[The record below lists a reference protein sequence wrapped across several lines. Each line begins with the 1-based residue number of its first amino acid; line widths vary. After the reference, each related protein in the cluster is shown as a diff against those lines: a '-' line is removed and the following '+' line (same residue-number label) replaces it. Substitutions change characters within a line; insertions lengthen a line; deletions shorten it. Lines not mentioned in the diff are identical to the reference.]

1 MLDPTGFS
9 LLATSIGVDKNN
21 SDLIVGKASE
31 QVFGKNAGSYIT
43 KIISDQYK
51 GDVKTYQL
59 NNSIEK
65 LGFNLSRCS
74 SSPEDTVCSSKCKE
88 CEDREAHL
96 VNLVRSKDNMNR
108 DLQTRI
114 SEVLEEYSPSQK
126 AHIEGL
132 SEKIREQGDLV
143 SSLTSQLNDLS
154 KCRSRIDEKDN
165 EIAKLYGDGSLAQN
179 TVAERN
185 ETIAQLE
192 RVILQ
197 RDSDIYEGKR
207 KIKETNDTLENLRMK
222 NSSHVSE
229 ILQSHLEDLAR
240 RDIHMKKVLA
250 EKQSL
255 ESRIRDL
262 DSRVVSV
269 DLSNDSLLREK
280 KVLEEEVARLVKS
293 IKKTSGQ
300 VLNLDSNIISLTQQL
315 EQKEAIIKDLDMEVV
330 SIRNEMEEATR
341 SMTDEM
347 TTLRGRYEDMSDS
360 RLESVKDFLDCEDK
374 LAEQELEIKGIRGEL
389 SQCKSSS
396 NSGDKDLEIQ
406 NIRRETEDRI
416 KSHEERLSFKSRQY
430 SDLVGEKN
438 ALERKL
444 SGLQKS
450 LSEKDEG
457 MNVSV
462 SRILELEKAN
472 ENLANIN
479 TEERKKHE
487 ETASLLNSNIYKDG
501 LENARLRG
509 ELRMSENSL
518 EQDNTKLRLCTSDL
532 EDKEVVITRLEGV
545 IEEMRI
551 RASEDETFNRATDYI
566 KQASDNRTPRARVLN
581 ETYSNLFWIPGTGR
595 SKHIR
600 MGLEP
605 GGNGKVNP
613 KDIFAFWNQ
622 AFKNFGTSGPRKIN
636 VSSPVDNTPSPVS
649 LEKNEAFKT
658 WLRVR
663 KANSCV
669 FEPTGSSNISKIYA
683 KEFLLWLYIIHLDGL
698 LGDDG
703 EVLIQPGST
712 SSAFKFSDMFR
723 W

>member
-21 SDLIVGKASE
+21 SDRIVGKAAE
-31 QVFGKNAGSYIT
+31 QVFGKNAGSDIA

-59 NNSIEK
+59 KNSIEE
-65 LGFNLSRCS
+65 LGVNLSRCS

-88 CEDREAHL
+88 CEDREARL
-96 VNLVRSKDNMNR
+96 VNLVRSKDKMNR

-126 AHIEGL
+126 AHIERL
-132 SEKIREQGDLV
+132 SETIREQGDLV

-154 KCRSRIDEKDN
+154 TCRARIDEKDN

-179 TVAERN
+179 TVSERD
-185 ETIAQLE
+185 ETIARLE

-197 RDSDIYEGKR
+197 RDSDIHEGKI
-207 KIKETNDTLENLRMK
+207 KIQETNDTLENLRLE
-222 NSSHVSE
+222 NSSHVSK
-229 ILQSHLEDLAR
+229 ILQEHLKDLER
-240 RDIHMKKVLA
+240 RDIQMKELLT

-255 ESRIRDL
+255 ESRVHEL

-269 DLSNDSLLREK
+269 DLSNDSILGEK
-280 KVLEEEVARLVKS
+280 KVLEERVEELVRS
-293 IKKTSGQ
+293 MEETSGR

-315 EQKEAIIKDLDMEVV
+315 QQKDATIKDLNIEVG
-330 SIRNEMEEATR
+330 SIRKEMEE
-341 SMTDEM
+341 EM
-347 TTLRGRYEDMSDS
+347 TALKGRYDKISDS
-360 RLESVKDFLDCEDK
+360 HLESVQDFLDCEDN
-374 LAEQELEIKGIRGEL
+374 LAEQKIRIENLSGEL
-389 SQCKSSS
+389 LQCRSSS

-406 NIRRETEDRI
+406 NLRRETEDKI

-430 SDLVGEKN
+430 SDLVGEKSV
-438 ALERKL
+438 LERKL

-450 LSEKDEG
+450 LSEKEESVD
-457 MNVSV
+457 VSA
-462 SRILELEKAN
+462 SRISELEKAN
-472 ENLANIN
+472 ENLAKTNA
-479 TEERKKHE
+479 EEKKKYE
-487 ETASLLNSNIYKDG
+487 ETASLLNSKIYKGG
-501 LENARLRG
+501 LDNTRLSG
-509 ELRMSENSL
+509 ELRMSKKSL
-518 EQDNTKLRLCTSDL
+518 EQEQAQRGVCKSDL
-532 EDKEVVITRLEGV
+532 EEKEEVITRLEGV

-566 KQASDNRTPRARVLN
+566 KQAPDNRTPRSRVLN
-581 ETYSNLFWIPGTGR
+581 EKYANLFWIPGTGR
-595 SKHIR
+595 SKHVR
-600 MGLEP
+600 MVLEP

-622 AFKNFGTSGPRKIN
+622 AFKNFGTPGPRKIM
-636 VSSPVDNTPSPVS
+636 VSSPVDNTPTPVS
-649 LEKNEAFKT
+649 LDNNEAFKT

-663 KANSCV
+663 KANSCI

-698 LGDDG
+698 LRDDG
-703 EVLIQPGST
+703 EVLVPPGST